1 MPAVGTAVAGFL
13 GLAGTFAGTV
23 VAAAVNVGIS
33 FGFSY
38 LARALAPK
46 QAGSAGAGGFHGK
59 MQAGG
64 AVPRSFIF
72 GRYATAGSLVYANT
86 WGSDGST
93 PNAYLVQVIALS
105 DLPVKGL
112 AGIIVDGSAV
122 TFDPDASQ
130 SGKGYAI
137 PEYSKDGKDNLW
149 IRFHDGEQ
157 DAADSYLVDKF
168 ASDADR
174 PWDANRKGLGV
185 AYAVVTAR
193 ANPSLF
199 SGIPQLRFVLDGVA
213 LYDVRNDT
221 TAGGDGDERW
231 SDPSTWSE
239 APGNNAV
246 VAYNLLRGIRYG
258 SQWVYG
264 LQTVQG
270 AQLPLSSWAAA
281 ANECDV
287 TVTNADDTTAKQYE
301 CGGEIQFSSEPGG
314 EIEAVLTACNG
325 RLAEVGGVYKMHVGA
340 AGSSVLSFDDG
351 DILSTEQQTF
361 TPFPSLDQAVNGVT
375 GTFISPDDGWVEK
388 DLPPRYDSTFEAED
402 GGRRSLANVQ
412 YSRVTS
418 SQQGQRLMLSAL
430 QEARRARK
438 HGFAMPP
445 SALVLE
451 PLDFVSFTS
460 ARNGYFNKLFR
471 VDRIDSGGNLDQAIY
486 LTEVDP
492 ADYDYDPEVD
502 ELPLSSGSIAI
513 VRPPAQAIRDWA
525 VAGVTIPA
533 DNGRALAGLRL
544 TWSIGDDDVDLD
556 EVQFEVRLASDS
568 SIVHR
573 GSTPFVSAGA
583 IDISQNIRGAT
594 NYQVRGRFASV
605 SGRDFSW
612 SDWLD
617 ATTPDIAVSQAEVD
631 ASFAALLNRF
641 KAMQVDILDVRR
653 DIELLAAGQNGS
665 VSMLRETEGRINI
678 GVGQRFDDSLAS
690 AELALSTARTVDG
703 IVGEILGSVYAVS
716 GSGEAETLFDFFSG
730 AGPEG
735 VANEIQFRAR
745 GTFQD
750 VMSTA
755 GLTIQA
761 GVTELGG
768 TSRIIADASSF
779 IFRDPAGVQAPFDA
793 LTLTVG
799 DDITPVAIVGGEV
812 QPDLSDRRELYQTL
826 ATAGFE
832 LEFPLNARKGRKWTH
847 LITQDD
853 TGGHSVTIG
862 DGYFNPAGG
871 SVRTDAGYTTRI
883 DGLIISADPPIAML
897 TGFQNAAFNIDPW
910 AFEGHASVESR
921 SFNPLSMGAE
931 AGELVVALCYCAN
944 FAGSTIGSPPTSL
957 PSVSLPSGWNY
968 AYLVGGQFRSDPHHD
983 GTGSWTGVMIYAM
996 WRRLDGSEG
1005 SVAPMANYTPPG
1017 GGSSKYRS
1025 EIYRFS
1031 GGATPTVIQAQGAWS
1046 SNANTKTLS
1055 LSAEQSQLI
1064 VIAAAVGYR
1073 ATGSAPG
1080 LSMTNSDNDYA
1091 SSGTNPC
1098 MTHSGSYIQNTTHTD
1113 ETITGGDVG
1122 DSNAM
1127 LAFALRN

>member
-33 FGFSY
+33 FGLSY

-130 SGKGYAI
+130 SGKDYAI

-149 IRFHDGEQ
+149 IRFHDGKQ

-199 SGIPQLRFVLDGVA
+199 SGIPQLRFVVDGIA

-221 TAGGDGDERW
+221 SAGGDGDERW

-287 TVTNADDTTAKQYE
+287 TVTNADDSTAKQYE

-351 DILSTEQQTF
+351 AILSTEQQTF

-556 EVQFEVRLASDS
+556 EVQFEVRLASDA

-617 ATTPDIAVSQAEVD
+617 ATTPDIAVSQAELDAELDALIRRMLDQLAVD
-631 ASFAALLNRF
+631 LPSLRGDLDDLSGAVASQVATIRENMGQILNGVGARYGENKALAEIAQSAAAEANS
-641 KAMQVDILDVRR
+641 A
-653 DIELLAAGQNGS
+653 LAAIFGD
-665 VSMLRETEGRINI
+665 VFT
-678 GVGQRFDDSLAS
+678 
-690 AELALSTARTVDG
+690 STADGDAEALFRFVASSAPDGVVASIALEVRATVQDTF
-703 IVGEILGSVYAVS
+703 VS
-716 GSGEAETLFDFFSG
+716 
-730 AGPEG
+730 
-735 VANEIQFRAR
+735 
-745 GTFQD
+745 
-750 VMSTA
+750 A
-755 GLTIQA
+755 GLYIDA
-761 GVTELGG
+761 GVTALSGG
-768 TSRIIADASSF
+768 SRIRLEANAILFS
-779 IFRDPAGVQAPFDA
+779 DPAGVQAPFDA

-871 SVRTDAGYTTRI
+871 SVRTDAGYTTRV
-883 DGLIISADPPIAML
+883 DGLIISVDPPIAML

-1017 GGSSKYRS
+1017 GSSKYRS